1 MKKII
6 VLVLATAAFMYGCNK
21 SSSEELIK
29 AKEDLK
35 EAKSALDESK
45 IKKSEA
51 VNAKEKA
58 EWNNFKIEADST
70 FVSIEQDLKKLKV
83 TIEKADKKDKQKLK
97 AAYDKSKNNV
107 DVLKEK
113 LHKRNLEFEKDI
125 KNLDSI
131 ILVKNQSFKREF
143 KHDMDEFGKSFKDL
157 FRNNIK

>member
-35 EAKSALDESK
+35 EAKSTLDESK

-58 EWNNFKIEADST
+58 EWTYFKSEADST
-70 FVSIEQDLKKLKV
+70 LVSIEKDLKRLQV
-83 TIEKADKKDKQKLK
+83 TIEKADKKDKEKLK
-97 AAYDKSKNNV
+97 ATYAKSKDNIR
-107 DVLKEK
+107 VLKEK
-113 LHKRNLEFEKDI
+113 LHKRDLEFEKDI

-143 KHDMDEFGKSFKDL
+143 KHDIDELGKSFKDL
-157 FRNNIK
+157 FRNNVK